1 MNALKRLKESKT
13 LPPGHIERKKAR
25 QSVDKIYNRCLD
37 IAYKWRKRFRKKYPN
52 VTNAKHALAICHT
65 ICDAVGERRIKKIVV
80 NSSDV
85 VLGAAHYYKNEIHF
99 ANRWIDLCT
108 LIHELTHHFP
118 NCHGHGDEFCEMLD
132 FLFEVA
138 YRLFTNKKPKT
149 HWSS

>member
-1 MNALKRLKESKT
+1 MKGKNNEAIRDRSKHPFLSSKIENKDIIMNALKRLKESKT

-99 ANRWIDLCT
+99 ANR
-108 LIHELTHHFP
+108 LTSV
-118 NCHGHGDEFCEMLD
+118 L
-132 FLFEVA
+132 
-138 YRLFTNKKPKT
+138 
-149 HWSS
+149 